1 LSVRDILGGDAGRWL
16 LATASASPSRPSN
29 RFVLLPCAR
38 ATDNGRMSLRQTTRK
53 STDRTAA
60 IASCAVDLSGAG
72 GAPRDVRLLPAG
84 EFRSWDG
91 RPTDVAAWVMT
102 DEDGLRLVAE
112 AAARASD
119 RVIDFEHAT
128 LRAKSGGDRAPAA
141 GWFRRLEWRPGDGLW
156 AVGVRWTA
164 QAARHIADQEYRY
177 VSPVFSYDKE
187 SGRVERLLHAALTND
202 PGLDGLTDLAALV
215 AELFA
220 SPTIAQESA
229 MPAILKKLLAALG
242 LQETAT
248 EAEALSAVEALK
260 TNVAMLSAQV
270 AAPDPAKYAP
280 LAALSAL
287 QTENAQVKGQLA
299 ALTGE
304 IAAAKVAKQVAEA
317 LAAGKLTPAME
328 GWAKT
333 LGAANPTAL
342 SAFLD
347 AAPVVVDLGAKQSDG
362 KQPAGTG
369 GQALSATELAVCRSM
384 GLAPEDYTKT
394 RQAAA

>member
-1 LSVRDILGGDAGRWL
+1 
-16 LATASASPSRPSN
+16 
-29 RFVLLPCAR
+29 
-38 ATDNGRMSLRQTTRK
+38 MSLRQTTRK
-53 STDRTAA
+53 STDRPAA
-60 IASCAVDLSGAG
+60 IASCAVDLAGAG
-72 GAPRDVRLLPAG
+72 GAPRDVRLLPSG

-177 VSPVFSYDKE
+177 VSPVFSYDKD

-270 AAPDPAKYAP
+270 AAPDPTKYAP

-304 IAAAKVAKQVAEA
+304 IAAAKVVQQVADA

-328 GWAKT
+328 DWAKT

-384 GLAPEDYTKT
+384 ALAPEDFAKT